1 MTIFLHNRV
10 KETSITSGSGTVTLA
25 GAATGFQAFSNVL
38 SSGQKTFYTIENSPR
53 WEVGIGTYGSDS
65 LSRDTVL
72 SSSSGGSKISLSGN
86 SNVFIA
92 YPSEKSV
99 YKDENDQVVAGS
111 SGVILATGSPSST
124 SNTLYNIGGSLYFNG
139 SAIGGLTY
147 TAGTGL
153 VLDGAEFN
161 VTDPVVQSGDNI
173 SLLNND
179 AGYLTSESD
188 TLQTVTDRGSNTT
201 NSITTS
207 GNITATTGIFDI
219 LDFTLIANGD
229 QPAHSEGLV
238 FYDSDNHT
246 LSLYN
251 DEADV
256 TLQLGQEEF
265 LRVRNN
271 TGSTITNGQVVKING
286 SQGQAPTVCLAIADS
301 NANAQII
308 GLATHDIEDNSFGYV
323 TTYGLVR
330 GIATS
335 GITEGAEIFLDAST
349 SGAFTETAPT
359 IPNYKVT
366 VGHVIISHPNNGMVL
381 VQVGNTKL
389 GGGDLKSEAA
399 VTVSGVPFVTSVA
412 DTSAGGMQTTSN
424 FVYDSGNQTLLIN
437 GSEVQVSGD
446 NVSNFANDAG
456 YLTVHPVI
464 SAASSSDN
472 SGRTYIQDIILDSNG
487 HVTGIAVA
495 TETVVNTDTTYT
507 AGTGLSLAGT
517 EFNIDETV
525 IQSGDNVSFL
535 SNDAGYLTAHPVIS
549 AASSSDNSGRTYI
562 QDIILDSNGHV
573 TGIATATETVTDT
586 TYTAGTGITLNGTT
600 FDANV
605 NATTQTTAPESVT
618 STASRTYAVQVDAS
632 DNLVV
637 NVPWSGGGGGGGGDI
652 TAVNAGSGLS
662 GGGVTGDVTLN
673 ALTATTAASG
683 ITILTNTI
691 NSDQDKALTPKAVND
706 AGYLTAHPVI
716 SAAGSSDNSGR
727 TYIQDIILDSNGH
740 VTGIATAT
748 ETVTDTTYTAGTGLS
763 LDGTE
768 FNVDETVIQ
777 SGDNVSLLSND
788 SGYLTAHPT
797 ISAASSSDN
806 SGRTYIQDII
816 LDSNGHV
823 TGIATATETVTDTTY
838 TAGTGLLLDGTE
850 FNVDNTVVQS
860 GDNVSILTNDA
871 GYLTAHPAISA
882 ASSSDNSGRTY
893 IQDIILDSN
902 GHVTG
907 IATATETVVNT
918 DTTYTAGTGLSLDGT
933 EFNIDAT
940 VIQSGDNISLLN
952 NDSGYL
958 TAESDTLETVI
969 GRGSVATSN
978 FTTSGDI
985 IVAGGFATES
995 TSYGIISNINEG
1007 ASTTYLYVTHANSS
1021 TGSNIGVSNTTGS
1034 QTVNLYLSNG
1044 APEGG
1049 LQILGENVI
1058 SKRDTGA
1065 LKFNPSYQDMDFVFY
1080 PDAGSTN
1087 PIFFMDSV
1095 EEKSIFGGGNAD
1107 LDGQLGVKILT
1118 ATDAGITIKGAAA
1131 QSANLQEWQDATGSG
1146 LAHVD
1151 SEGNIYSSG
1160 YVQADRFYFGSSND
1174 LSISDLP
1181 YLENTATNS
1190 NGVFEFNRCALMH
1203 MTHDSRYLD
1212 IYPKTGLIAAM
1223 QDGKIGFKSTSTKG
1237 AALNTYIYRAAAD
1250 TLGVHDHLAVD
1261 GTITATGVTVNG
1273 DVSVSGSITVVSGV
1287 TIPSLTPAST
1297 TNTLYNVGGVLYFNG
1312 SGVNGGGGGGEAN
1325 EFSFKTISVAGQS
1338 DVVADTTTDT
1348 LTFAAGSN
1356 VTITTNASTD
1366 TITIAAT
1373 DTNTQLTEEQV
1384 EDFVG
1389 GMVTGNTET
1398 GISVTYQDGDGTL
1411 DFVVSDTTVAGDSG
1425 STGITPGDTLTIA
1438 GGTNA
1443 TTAMAGDTLTV
1454 NVDDA
1459 FLVNNAD
1466 DTTTGTVT
1474 MANLIVGDAGNI
1486 GSASDTDAIAIAS
1499 DGEVTMS
1506 QRSTFSKAIKTP
1518 IQSNTDGATVTFD
1531 LDEANTHTVV
1541 LGGNR
1546 TLALSNSDAGQK
1558 FIIRLT
1564 QDGTGS
1570 RTVTWFNTIKWAGG
1584 VTPTLTTTPNK
1595 TDVFGF
1601 ICTSANNY
1609 DGFVVGYNL

>member
-173 SLLNND
+173 SLLINDSGYINAEVNDLTSSVTWVNIPDAYITQSSVVQHSGALQITESQIVDLQNYIQSGDNVSLLNND

-219 LDFTLIANGD
+219 LDLTLIANGD
-229 QPAHSEGLV
+229 QPAHSEGVV
-238 FYDSDNHT
+238 FYDSNNHT
-246 LSLYN
+246 LNLYN
-251 DEADV
+251 EEADA

-271 TGSTITNGQVVKING
+271 TGSTITKGQVVKING

-330 GIATS
+330 GVVTS

-366 VGHVIISHPNNGMVL
+366 VGHVIISNPNNGMVL

-399 VTVSGVPFVTSVA
+399 VTVSGVLFATSVA
-412 DTSAGGMQTTSN
+412 DTTAGGMQTTSN

-706 AGYLTAHPVI
+706 AGYLTAHPNI
-716 SAAGSSDNSGR
+716 SAASSSDNSGR

-806 SGRTYIQDII
+806 SGRTYIQDIL

-823 TGIATATETVTDTTY
+823 TGIATAAETV
-838 TAGTGLLLDGTE
+838 
-850 FNVDNTVVQS
+850 
-860 GDNVSILTNDA
+860 
-871 GYLTAHPAISA
+871 
-882 ASSSDNSGRTY
+882 
-893 IQDIILDSN
+893 
-902 GHVTG
+902 
-907 IATATETVVNT
+907 T

-995 TSYGIISNINEG
+995 TSRGIISNINDG
-1007 ASTTYLYVTHANSS
+1007 ASTTYVYVTHANSS
-1021 TGSNIGVSNTTGS
+1021 TQSRVGVSNTTGS
-1034 QTVNLYLSNG
+1034 ETVSVYLSNG

-1049 LQILGENVI
+1049 LHILGENVI
-1058 SKRDTGA
+1058 SKRNTGA
-1065 LKFNPSYQDMDFVFY
+1065 LKFNPSFRDMDFVFY
-1080 PDAGSTN
+1080 PDAGSAN

-1118 ATDAGITIKGAAA
+1118 ATDAGITVQGAAA
-1131 QSANLQEWQDATGSG
+1131 QSANLQEWKNSSG
-1146 LAHVD
+1146 TNLAHVD
-1151 SEGNIYSSG
+1151 AVGNVFVTGDITGGGNITLSPNTGAPVITMQAVGNSTPEVRLVGESRNNSILYDYSSNRFKIQQTG
-1160 YVQADRFYFGSSND
+1160 GGGGIQINTDAGDVQVTASLDVTDNIACSGSV
-1174 LSISDLP
+1174 
-1181 YLENTATNS
+1181 TTNS
-1190 NGVFEFNRCALMH
+1190 GV
-1203 MTHDSRYLD
+1203 
-1212 IYPKTGLIAAM
+1212 IIP
-1223 QDGKIGFKSTSTKG
+1223 
-1237 AALNTYIYRAAAD
+1237 
-1250 TLGVHDHLAVD
+1250 D
-1261 GTITATGVTVNG
+1261 GTPT
-1273 DVSVSGSITVVSGV
+1273 
-1287 TIPSLTPAST
+1287 ST
-1297 TNTLYNVGGVLYFNG
+1297 TNTIYNVGGVLYFNG
-1312 SGVNGGGGGGEAN
+1312 SGVNGGGGGGGEAN
-1325 EFSFKTISVAGQS
+1325 EFSFKTISVSGQS

-1466 DTTTGTVT
+1466 DTTSGTVT

-1564 QDGTGS
+1564 QDGLGS

-1584 VTPTLTTTPNK
+1584 VTPTLTTTANK